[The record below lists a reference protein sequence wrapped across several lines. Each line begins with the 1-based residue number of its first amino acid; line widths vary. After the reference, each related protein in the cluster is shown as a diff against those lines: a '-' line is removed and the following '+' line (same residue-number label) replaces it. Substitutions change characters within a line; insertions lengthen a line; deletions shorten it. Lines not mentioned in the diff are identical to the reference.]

1 MRKLLT
7 LLTLM
12 LTAFSLSA
20 KDVTPE
26 EALQKATQFIAKKHQ
41 AGGAR
46 LAPGAVP
53 QLTLAAQPSGLYV
66 FNVKDSQ
73 GFVIVSPDDCTEAIL
88 GYSESGTFNEETM
101 PENMRAWLQGYARQ
115 IAWAQQNNIQASN
128 APRQADRAAVAPLV
142 KAHWDQGA
150 PYYNS
155 CPKKGSRYTYT
166 GCVATAMAQVMH
178 YFQWPNATQEDIP
191 GYTTADGLTV
201 KSVAA
206 GATIDWSNILV
217 GYGYYCDNGE
227 WKNQSSNSAQK
238 KAVADLMFYCGA
250 STKMEY
256 TTQGSGTISGF
267 IAPAFVRYF
276 GYDPSARLVDR
287 TCYTTSQWEEI
298 IYHEIANSRPVIY
311 SGTTSTNMND
321 AEGHEFICDGY
332 QKDGYFHINWG
343 WASSD
348 DVDGFFKLSALNP
361 DSQGAGGSS
370 TGNGFNYYQDAV
382 IGIQPPGTGGTVSD
396 AVYEGSVVLEATN
409 ITLSQNPATPGSKV
423 TLTATITNLGSSWYR
438 NGIWVI
444 DWVTEEE
451 KYVSGNFSSG
461 QQRTIS
467 VTFDVP
473 EQDYM
478 QFIIAGVQND
488 GIPLYLG
495 VSEQL
500 TIGEE
505 AAPEPT
511 TVDVKI
517 GENGWGTLSSTYGLD
532 FRALNVTAYVVTGE
546 TDGIITK
553 RKVSKVPAE
562 TGLLVSG
569 TANQTYTVPTMSSS
583 FDDVS
588 DNKLVAQMETKKVGR
603 VGGGTVRFFFGEQD
617 GQVGFAYPSSSSVE
631 VNAGEAYLALTGTSS
646 DYAEKTWLPLEES
659 ATGIE
664 RTTIEG
670 TVTDGYYYTLDGRR
684 VTNPTKGIYIYQ
696 GRKVLV
702 K

>member
-142 KAHWDQGA
+142 KAHWDQGS

-155 CPKKGSRYTYT
+155 CPKSGSRYTYT

-178 YFQWPNATQEDIP
+178 FFQWPNATQEDIP
-191 GYTTADGLTV
+191 GYTTEGGLTV

-217 GYGYYCDNGE
+217 GYGYYCNNGD

-287 TCYTTSQWEEI
+287 TCYTASQWEEI

-311 SGTTSTNMND
+311 SGMTSTNTNE

-343 WASSD
+343 WANSA
-348 DVDGFFKLSALNP
+348 DVDGFFKLTALNP

-370 TGNGFNYYQDAV
+370 TGDGFNYYQDAV
-382 IGIQPPGTGGTVSD
+382 IGIQPLGAGGTVSD
-396 AVYEGSVVLEATN
+396 AVYEGSVVLEATD

-423 TLTATITNLGSSWYR
+423 TLTATITNLGSSRYR
-438 NGIWVI
+438 NGIYVI

-478 QFIIAGVQND
+478 QFIIVGVQDD

-517 GENGWGTLSSTYGLD
+517 GENGWGVLSSTYGLD
-532 FRALNVTAYVVTGE
+532 FRALNITAYVVTGE

-670 TVTDGYYYTLDGRR
+670 TSTDGYYYTLDGRR